1 MNYNFEKI
9 LKTAKFQNLE
19 RWIYEAVCEAA
30 RNMTK
35 ELLEELDKFLQQ
47 TRDAKRY
54 ANKQKRKTT
63 IKTVYG
69 EVEYIRHMYY
79 DRKTGHHVYLLDEKL
94 QMEKIGTVSANLA
107 QVIAEAAVEMPYRK
121 AAEVISQTTGQT
133 ISSHGAWNV
142 VQKIGE
148 EIGREEEIMLN
159 EMEEETTRGETES
172 PIIFMEADGVYLN
185 IQKNKKKAKSQ
196 EMKLATVYTGW
207 SKDGKK
213 LVNKKVLAGMAGSMK
228 FNTKTEALIQSVF
241 HIEADQ
247 VRVLNG
253 DGAAWI
259 SNTYNPERIF
269 QLDRFHI
276 VKKIRSAIKVKKFAN
291 QILGKMMSGDYSGGL
306 QDIETYINS
315 IDDGQHKKE
324 LKDVRDLYKYL
335 TNNIDGLP
343 RWQEQLMTLGID
355 LQAPEG
361 QTYKNMGVQENQNC
375 SLITN
380 RMKGRKMRWSVEGAD
395 NLAKIIYT
403 RENGDLEKI
412 IEKYDGVIILP
423 DDYEKEIQILSADKV
438 QKVIGSGSRYIE
450 ILRGALPV
458 LGSPVGNYTDTIRKM
473 SMA

>member
-1 MNYNFEKI
+1 MNYNMDE
-9 LKTAKFQNLE
+9 LLTAKFEDME
-19 RWIYEAVCEAA
+19 RKIYSAVCEAA
-30 RNMTK
+30 REMTR
-35 ELLEELDKFLQQ
+35 ELLEELDRYLMN
-47 TRDAKRY
+47 TRDKKRY
-54 ANKQKRKTT
+54 ENKQIRKATV
-63 IKTVYG
+63 KTVYG
-69 EVEYIRHMYY
+69 EVEYNRHMYL
-79 DRKTGHHVYLLDEKL
+79 DRETKHYVYLLEDRMK
-94 QMEKIGTVSANLA
+94 MEKIGAVSSNLA
-107 QVIAEAAVEMPYRK
+107 KIISEAAAEMSYRK
-121 AAEVISQTTGQT
+121 TAELISGTTGQT

-142 VQKIGE
+142 VQQIGK

-213 LVNKKVLAGMAGSMK
+213 LVNKKVLAGMAGSTK

-324 LKDVRDLYKYL
+324 LKDVRDLYRYL

-343 RWQEQLMTLGID
+343 RWQEQLMALGIV

-403 RENGDLEKI
+403 RENEDLEKI

-450 ILRGALPV
+450 ILQGALPV
-458 LGSPVGNYTDTIRKM
+458 LGSPIGNYTDAIRKM
-473 SMA
+473 SMV